1 MGYSAQLPALTH
13 WLLQHIQPEMI
24 CSKNTAPPSLQC
36 PCREAHI
43 SRNRII
49 TSLQQVWKAFRLF
62 QHTSIRL
69 PREQEPALF
78 LQDLTR
84 AHTRTH
90 TFSLNQQKTNQ
101 YMLRYSASLKKSCKT
116 QVQTYIPGGGAVTF
130 NLAASNEVPHTGHP
144 VGQQGKRGHEQGQ
157 NHSAVLGVT
166 VQLL

>member
-13 WLLQHIQPEMI
+13 WFLQHIQPEMI

-84 AHTRTH
+84 TH
-90 TFSLNQQKTNQ
+90 THTHIFFKSAKIKPIHAKIQCKSEKILQDTGTNL
-101 YMLRYSASLKKSCKT
+101 YPRRWSCYF
-116 QVQTYIPGGGAVTF
+116 QSRCV
-130 NLAASNEVPHTGHP
+130 
-144 VGQQGKRGHEQGQ
+144 R
-157 NHSAVLGVT
+157 
-166 VQLL
+166 